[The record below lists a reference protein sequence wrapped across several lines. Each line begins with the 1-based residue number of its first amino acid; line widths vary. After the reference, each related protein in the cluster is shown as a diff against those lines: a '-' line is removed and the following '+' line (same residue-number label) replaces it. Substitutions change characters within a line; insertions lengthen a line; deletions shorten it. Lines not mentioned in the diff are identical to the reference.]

1 MGRILYKTDQQI
13 EGIRASN
20 IMLGKAHGEVA
31 KFLKPGVKTLDLDKI
46 AREYILDSG
55 GIPSFLNYSGFPN
68 TLCVSV
74 NDVVV
79 HGIPSDYQIKD
90 GDIVS
95 VDCGV
100 ELDGYHGDSAFT
112 YAVGNVG
119 QDVWGL
125 MKATRE
131 SLNNAIK
138 VAIHGNRLG
147 DIGFAVESHVKQRGY
162 SVVRE
167 MTGHGIGFNLHEAPT
182 VLNYGKKG
190 RGKMLKNGL
199 TIAIEPMVNL
209 GGNEIYIDSGDG
221 WTARTLDGKHSAHY
235 ELSIAVRN
243 GKADVLSTFE
253 YIEDAIKKNEY
264 ITSP

>member
-20 IMLGKAHGEVA
+20 HMVGKAHEQVA
-31 KFLKPGVKTLDLDKI
+31 MALKPGVKTIALDKI
-46 AREYILDSG
+46 AREYILDNG
-55 GIPSFLNYSGFPN
+55 GIPSFLNYHGFPN
-68 TLCVSV
+68 TLCISV

-79 HGIPSDYQIKD
+79 HGIPSNYQIKE

-112 YAVGNVG
+112 YAVGSVTEE
-119 QDVWGL
+119 VWDL

-131 SLNNAIK
+131 SLNKAIE

-147 DIGFAVESHVKQRGY
+147 DIGFAVENHVKQRGY

-167 MTGHGIGFNLHEAPT
+167 MTGHGVGLQLHEAPT

-209 GGNEIYIDSGDG
+209 GGNEIYIDSDDG

-243 GKADVLSTFE
+243 GKADVLSTFK
-253 YIEDAIKKNEY
+253 YIEEAIAKNDY
-264 ITSP
+264 ISSP